1 MRRQTSADELMEIQE
16 EQYEC
21 CFGSTHVKPL
31 TIFLATFLLLMT
43 ILISGFGFCA
53 ESTVVIISTAF
64 CAPCI
69 SVLLLLLLGGVA
81 FENAM
86 MMIPFIVVFGV
97 YLIVTCIIVF
107 GYIILGTATNLIF
120 YMHESNMLLQHFYH
134 AYQLDSHSDR
144 IRTLTCVGLLVIG
157 IVHLIVCT
165 FTWSVFF
172 LTFLYIRNRKSIKS
186 RRLLLPEQS
195 EEPATNPLNSHS
207 RHSLLL
213 QTSNPSSLSS

>member
-53 ESTVVIISTAF
+53 ESTVVIILTAL
-64 CAPCI
+64 CAPSI

-81 FENAM
+81 FENAL
-86 MMIPFIVVFGV
+86 MMIPFIGI

-107 GYIILGTATNLIF
+107 GYILLGTATNLIF
-120 YMHESNMLLQHFYH
+120 YMHERNALLQNFYH

-144 IRTLTCVGLLVIG
+144 DRTLICVGLLVIG

-195 EEPATNPLNSHS
+195 EEPATNPLNSHL
-207 RHSLLL
+207 RQTLLA